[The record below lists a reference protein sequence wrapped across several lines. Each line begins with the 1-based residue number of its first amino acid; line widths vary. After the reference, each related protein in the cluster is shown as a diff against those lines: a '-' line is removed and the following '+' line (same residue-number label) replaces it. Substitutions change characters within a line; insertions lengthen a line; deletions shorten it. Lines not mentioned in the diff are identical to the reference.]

1 MSKPL
6 VLVADDE
13 PSIRET
19 VSFILEMEGF
29 AVAVAEDGEQAL
41 EAIRRLRPPVVLLD
55 GMMPRRDGF
64 DVCRQVK
71 ADPDLATVKIVML
84 TALGQK
90 TDREK
95 AIAAGA
101 DVYITK
107 PFDEEELLALLRRFT
122 GATGKSTADS

>member
-1 MSKPL
+1 MMAGGAPSRPL

-29 AVAVAEDGEQAL
+29 AVAGAEDGEQAL
-41 EAIRRLRPPVVLLD
+41 VEIRRLRPPVVLLD
-55 GMMPRRDGF
+55 GMMPVRDGF
-64 DVCRQVK
+64 DVCREVK
-71 ADPDLATVKIVML
+71 ADPELAAVKVVML

-90 TDREK
+90 TDWQK
-95 AIAAGA
+95 ATAAGA

-107 PFDEEELLALLRRFT
+107 PFDEDELLALLRRL
-122 GATGKSTADS
+122 TAGS

>member
-1 MSKPL
+1 VTVGEGTVRPL

-29 AVAVAEDGEQAL
+29 AVAGAEDGEQAL
-41 EAIRRLRPPVVLLD
+41 AAIRRLRPPVVLVD
-55 GMMPRRDGF
+55 GMMPLRDGF
-64 DVCRQVK
+64 DVCRAVK
-71 ADPDLATVKIVML
+71 DDPDLAAVKVVML
-84 TALGQK
+84 TALGQR
-90 TDREK
+90 TDRDK

-107 PFDEEELLALLRRFT
+107 PFDEDELIALLRRL
-122 GATGKSTADS
+122 TAGS

>member
-1 MSKPL
+1 VAQPL
-6 VLVADDE
+6 ILVVDDE

-29 AVAVAEDGEQAL
+29 KVAIAEDGEQAL
-41 EAIRRLRPPVVLLD
+41 AEIRRLRPPVVLLD
-55 GMMPRRDGF
+55 GMMPLRDGF
-64 DVCRQVK
+64 DVCREVK
-71 ADPDLATVKIVML
+71 SDPDLAAVKIVML

-95 AIAAGA
+95 AIAVGA

-107 PFDEEELLALLRRFT
+107 PFDEDELLALLRRLT
-122 GATGKSTADS
+122 GAS

>member
-1 MSKPL
+1 MAGGAPSRPL

-29 AVAVAEDGEQAL
+29 AVAGAEDGEQAL
-41 EAIRRLRPPVVLLD
+41 AEIRRLRPPVVLLD
-55 GMMPRRDGF
+55 GMMPLRDGF
-64 DVCRQVK
+64 DVCREVK
-71 ADPDLATVKIVML
+71 ADPELAAVKIVML

-95 AIAAGA
+95 AVAAGA

-107 PFDEEELLALLRRFT
+107 PFDEDELLALLRRL
-122 GATGKSTADS
+122 TAGS